1 MKKVQ
6 EIIILIVAGLVAVAA
21 VYAAVIVIDWA
32 IPIPSPFPQTLYLT
46 ANLFPIQGGNYFTG
60 YMGNRPITNSTFYG
74 VVQPNGTECIDKV
87 VIRLFN
93 YTTQGLS
100 KPEAITD
107 PKQVA
112 VIYNNYSGFT
122 SSLGIQV
129 AIPAG
134 YTLLCPNIVNATRWS

>member
-1 MKKVQ
+1 MKEKEQ
-6 EIIILIVAGLVAVAA
+6 ETIIITVTVAIIAA
-21 VYAAVIVIDWA
+21 ALLYGIYISTG
-32 IPIPSPFPQTLYLT
+32 PIPPPSTLYLT

-100 KPEAITD
+100 KPEVITD

-112 VIYNNYSGFT
+112 AIYNNYSGFT
-122 SSLGIQV
+122 SSLDIQV
-129 AIPAG
+129 TIPAG
-134 YTLLCPNIVNATRWS
+134 YTLLCPDIVNATK